1 MGLLQ
6 FRVTIDR
13 PLAGVF
19 AVYVQPATFRW
30 CSFIRS
36 TRWDNSEPWKEESRL
51 LIEIGDPLPGV
62 VDQVLTRFEPDSRV
76 DFISHFS
83 GITMMTRVSFRAVSE
98 DQTEISVSLEF
109 VGTLSRV
116 VGFAI
121 EPAIDE
127 NTRRFFDDLKRA
139 CEKTIPQTAT
149 RAANPGSI
157 S

>member
-6 FRVTIDR
+6 FRIMIDR
-13 PLAGVF
+13 PLAAVF
-19 AVYVQPATFRW
+19 AVYAQPATFRW
-30 CSFIRS
+30 CSYIRG
-36 TRWDNSEPWKEESRL
+36 TRWDNSEPWKVESRL
-51 LIEIGDPLPGV
+51 LIELGDPLPGV
-62 VDQVLTRFEPDSRV
+62 VDQVVTCFEANSRV

-83 GITMMTRVSFRAVSE
+83 GITMMTRVSFRAVSD

-121 EPAIDE
+121 EPAIEE
-127 NTRRFFDDLKRA
+127 NTRRFFDDLRRA

-149 RAANPGSI
+149 RAANPDSI